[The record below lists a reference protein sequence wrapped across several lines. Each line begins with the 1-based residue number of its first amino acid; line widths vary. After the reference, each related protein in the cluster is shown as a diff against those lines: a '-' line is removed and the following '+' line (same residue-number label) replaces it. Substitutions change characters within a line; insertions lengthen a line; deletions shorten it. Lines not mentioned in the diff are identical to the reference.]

1 MNDVCLVLL
10 ILLLII
16 VVSRNSDVEKFENIK
31 EEEIKMDEK
40 EKK

>member
-16 VVSRNSDVEKFENIK
+16 VISRNSDVEKFENIK
-31 EEEIKMDEK
+31 EK
-40 EKK
+40 